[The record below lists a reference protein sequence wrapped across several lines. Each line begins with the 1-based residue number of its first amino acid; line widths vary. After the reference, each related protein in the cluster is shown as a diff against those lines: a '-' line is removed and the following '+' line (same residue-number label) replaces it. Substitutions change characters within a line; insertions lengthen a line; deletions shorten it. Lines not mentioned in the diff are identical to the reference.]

1 MKITPDHTI
10 KNGSEKIRK
19 EQIIN
24 IIIMWM
30 YLKAVLLDEEK
41 IWSKILNTTKF
52 HFYVNAFDD

>member
-24 IIIMWM
+24 IIIMYM

-41 IWSKILNTTKF
+41 SGLK
-52 HFYVNAFDD
+52 Y